1 MRIQRKRTGVA
12 VRAALAAGAISFG
25 AAASNVHA
33 DNGDSGDSVID
44 LIIDWI
50 DDLFDPEPPVEE
62 PPADDGTW

>member
-1 MRIQRKRTGVA
+1 MKLDRKRSGVA
-12 VRAALAAGAISFG
+12 VRAALAAGAIAFG
-25 AAASNVHA
+25 AAASNAYA

-62 PPADDGTW
+62 PPADDNTW